1 MKKKENIDMN
11 LKWTSENSL
20 RLSRIITFTVF
31 ALGVIALFL
40 IPIIA
45 QWYDDVSG
53 KPPIMPIL
61 TAALYLGDIMFL
73 LALWELMKLL
83 RNIAKQELFTAEN
96 VRCVRIISWC
106 CYGAAA
112 VMFVLSFWRLTAF
125 LVAFMAGFVALILR
139 VVKNMLASA
148 AEMRE
153 ENDYTI

>member
-1 MKKKENIDMN
+1 MN

-20 RLSRIITFTVF
+20 KLSRIITVAVF
-31 ALGVIALFL
+31 ALGVIMLFL
-40 IPIIA
+40 IPVVT
-45 QWYDDVSG
+45 QWYDAVSG

-61 TAALYLGDIMFL
+61 TAALYLGDAVFL

-83 RNIAKQELFTAEN
+83 RNIAKQELFTDEN

-106 CYGAAA
+106 CFGAALIMA
-112 VMFVLSFWRLTAF
+112 ALSFWRLTAF
-125 LVAFMAGFVALILR
+125 LVAFMAGFVGLILR
-139 VVKNMLASA
+139 VVKNLLASA

>member
-1 MKKKENIDMN
+1 MN

-20 RLSRIITFTVF
+20 KLSRIITAAVF
-31 ALGVIALFL
+31 ALGVIVLFL
-40 IPIIA
+40 IPIIT
-45 QWYDDVSG
+45 QWYDDVSC

-61 TAALYLGDIMFL
+61 TAALYLGDAVFL
-73 LALWELMKLL
+73 LAMWQLIKLL

-106 CYGAAA
+106 CFGAAA
-112 VMFVLSFWRLTAF
+112 VMLALSFWRLTAF
-125 LVAFMAGFVALILR
+125 MVAFMAGFVGLILR

-153 ENDYTI
+153 ESDYTI